1 MSAKIVPIRLYVL
14 VWVAL
19 MIFLLLTWGAAQ
31 FDLGPFNVLTA
42 MTIAVI
48 KMLLVMLYF
57 MHVRY
62 SNRLVWLFAGAGFL
76 WLLINFTLTM
86 SDYTT
91 RGDVNPYLKG
101 LPDFNSMPNHLPGE
115 RQGGEGAGKK

>member
-1 MSAKIVPIRLYVL
+1 MSAKIVPIRIYVL

-19 MIFLLLTWGAAQ
+19 MILLLLTWGAAQ
-31 FDLGPFNVLTA
+31 FNLGEFNVLTA

-48 KMLLVMLYF
+48 KMVLVMLYF

-62 SNRLVWLFAGAGFL
+62 SNRLVWLFAGAGFI

-86 SDYTT
+86 SDYAT
-91 RGDVNPYLKG
+91 RGEVNPYLKG
-101 LPDFNSMPNHLPGE
+101 LPDFNSLPNQLPGE
-115 RQGGEGAGKK
+115 KPGGPGAEKQ

>member
-1 MSAKIVPIRLYVL
+1 MSAKIVPIRIYVL
-14 VWVAL
+14 VWAAL
-19 MIFLLLTWGAAQ
+19 MVFLLLTWGVAQ
-31 FDLGPFNVLTA
+31 FDLGPFNVVAA

-62 SNRLVWLFAGAGFL
+62 SSRLVWLFAGAGFL

-86 SDYTT
+86 SDYLT
-91 RGDVNPYLKG
+91 RGGVNPYLKG
-101 LPDFNSMPNHLPGE
+101 LPDFKSLPNHLPGE
-115 RQGGEGAGKK
+115 KTKGSGR